1 MRRSFSI
8 ELITHFLKLIP
19 GHSSL
24 QGKKMLLRDAV
35 RFIQYLP
42 PSVLARSLGTEH
54 RQPLCRKHDIM
65 ITCSVGEDEVRL
77 LVVLCD
83 NLLFETQFCS
93 IEDKGEMMFK

>member
-35 RFIQYLP
+35 RFFFLAINFADDSERLYPCRYLKEKN
-42 PSVLARSLGTEH
+42 R
-54 RQPLCRKHDIM
+54 
-65 ITCSVGEDEVRL
+65 
-77 LVVLCD
+77 
-83 NLLFETQFCS
+83 
-93 IEDKGEMMFK
+93 